1 MIYKTSNKM
10 EMRIS
15 QSDSRFMRYSLIK
28 IRISKPIC
36 GLVLLFLILFVPQC
50 ITVPVMYE
58 TAEVREEK
66 RAGIS
71 GQYGEGSY
79 KGLCES
85 TKYNYKYG
93 GVRID
98 YKFRKN
104 YGNMMEIGH
113 ELGGSINGLYET
125 SSSDTSYR
133 HVAIMLQLDARFTG
147 KVVTPTNPVRLG
159 LKAAPGL
166 LAYGGFS
173 HINGR
178 YDIGGEIYGLSYF
191 SLLLGIGNPEF
202 LTIGYNYYPFLYTTF
217 EPYYSILTATYH
229 YKKYSVTAGGLLPL
243 GQDEVPKYHFIL
255 GIGIHY

>member
-1 MIYKTSNKM
+1 
-10 EMRIS
+10 MRIS
-15 QSDSRFMRYSLIK
+15 QSDSRFMRSSLIK
-28 IRISKPIC
+28 FRISKPIF
-36 GLVLLFLILFVPQC
+36 GLVLLFLILFLPQC
-50 ITVPVMYE
+50 ITVPAMYE
-58 TAEVREEK
+58 TAEAREEK

-93 GVRID
+93 GIRAD
-98 YKFRKN
+98 YGDVKK
-104 YGNMMEIGH
+104 YGNIIEAGYEIG
-113 ELGGSINGLYET
+113 SSVNMLYET
-125 SSSDTSYR
+125 SSSDTNYR
-133 HVAIMLQLDARFTG
+133 NEAIMLQLDGRFTG

-166 LAYGGFS
+166 LVYGGVS
-173 HINGR
+173 RINGR
-178 YDIGGEIYGLSYF
+178 NDIGGEIYGLSYF

-202 LTIGYNYYPFLYTTF
+202 LTIGYSYYPFLYTNF

-229 YKKYSVTAGGLLPL
+229 YKKYSITAGGLLPL
-243 GQDEVPKYHFIL
+243 GQDETPKYHFIL